1 MVLTLTPRDAR
12 DRPADGY
19 ARLEERILA
28 RDQVGAAEVFF
39 DLARAGRPLAE
50 MLGEA
55 VRIHAPY
62 THVPFHQR
70 LDDGLVKFVN
80 NDHCLLS
87 ARATLRLS
95 AYMPGKHS
103 MLPMAQTIWYLPTGL
118 DPWNQLLGKAP
129 GHYTRMYKLD
139 VSAAPPPPDVHW
151 PDQEPLATDGSLDER
166 LNWWLTLVQ
175 RSEVVEAYRVF
186 LGLLADANKDPSGEM
201 RRNVLSQLVF
211 AGLINIQDRMLFNRS
226 YTTGHKGYRARATVE
241 LGDVFGWDNAHA
253 LVYAGVPDMAVGP
266 HWYSCYE
273 MACNVSQA
281 LLDGADHDLRGNQ
294 GSLTAE
300 QQRELEDLILHSHE
314 PTWQYHVVNLLKAG
328 AGPRQILDVMQVAAA
343 ELMLECGAPENYS
356 MPQHCAEY
364 CNTLRWYFDAFDH
377 PHQVKLLFVAGA
389 MVNTAAHNQA
399 ADAKNGA
406 RPVAGIRNVDAWD
419 APRILARL
427 HQSLLARNQDE
438 SLALVRAY
446 VGSGYDDADL
456 VHLLATAAAE
466 FGNDPHNQE
475 ICLSLLED
483 YAVSTAVDR
492 ERLLLGSVTNLT
504 GYRKYGEPL
513 EAYQRYAAAF
523 DLPKVE
529 SIAGDAPVEALLL
542 DD

>member
-1 MVLTLTPRDAR
+1 MVLALTPTTT
-12 DRPADGY
+12 Y
-19 ARLEERILA
+19 AQLEDRILA

-39 DLARAGRPLAE
+39 DLARAGRPLNE
-50 MLGEA
+50 LLSQA

-70 LDDGLVKFVN
+70 LDDGVVKFVN

-87 ARATLRLS
+87 ARATLSLTK
-95 AYMPGKHS
+95 YMPTNLS

-139 VSAAPPPPDVHW
+139 VSTTPPPPEVHW
-151 PDQEPLATDGSLDER
+151 PDQEPRHTEGSLDER

-175 RSEVVEAYRVF
+175 RSDVVEAYRVF
-186 LGLLADANKDPSGEM
+186 LGLLEDAQQDPSGAS
-201 RRNVLSQLVF
+201 RRKILAQLVF
-211 AGLINIQDRMLFNRS
+211 AGLIDVQDRMLFNRS
-226 YTTGHKGYRARATVE
+226 YTTGHKAYRARATVE
-241 LGDVFGWDNAHA
+241 LGNAFGWDNAHA
-253 LVYAGVPDMAVGP
+253 LVYAGAPDLAVGP

-281 LLDGADHDLRGNQ
+281 LLDGAEHDFRDNPGT
-294 GSLTAE
+294 LTLE
-300 QQRELEDLILHSHE
+300 QQRDLEDKLLHARE
-314 PTWQYHVVNLLKAG
+314 PDWQYTVVNLLKAG
-328 AGPRQILDVMQVAAA
+328 AGPRQILDVIQVSAA

-356 MPQHCAEY
+356 MPQHSTEY

-377 PHQVKLLFVAGA
+377 PHQVKLLFVAGG

-399 ADAKNGA
+399 ADPKNGPRPLHSLRDA
-406 RPVAGIRNVDAWD
+406 RAWD
-419 APRILARL
+419 GSRLLDRL
-427 HQSLLARNQDE
+427 HRALLARNQDE
-438 SLALVRAY
+438 SLALVHTY
-446 VGSGYDDADL
+446 VESDYPDAE
-456 VHLLATAAAE
+456 LLQVLAVAAAE

-475 ICLSLLED
+475 ICLGLIED
-483 YAVSTAVDR
+483 YRVSTAADR

-513 EAYQRYAAAF
+513 EAYQRFASAF
-523 DLPKVE
+523 DLSRVE
-529 SIAGDAPVEALLL
+529 AVSGDAPVEALLL
-542 DD
+542 ED